1 MVGVRPG
8 SENPE
13 HLPSSGHHVKWAG
26 SPWRALAPPPL
37 PSQKRLRSWSLP
49 DAAQE
54 TPGHISFQTSGW
66 LVPTE
71 ASGGSRQTWRSEWQ
85 QLNSFLRENIGAL
98 IASSD
103 TWDGNYSV
111 PLLRH

>member
-1 MVGVRPG
+1 MASPG
-8 SENPE
+8 S
-13 HLPSSGHHVKWAG
+13 SSPAV
-26 SPWRALAPPPL
+26 SEALAFMVFA
-37 PSQKRLRSWSLP
+37 

-71 ASGGSRQTWRSEWQ
+71 ASGGSRQTWSSEWQ
-85 QLNSFLRENIGAL
+85 QLNSFLCENIGAL